1 VLVLSRRPRDAIM
14 IGHDIVVTVLS
25 ISRDH
30 VRIGIQAPAHV
41 EVHRQ
46 EVYLAIEEA
55 NRQASSSAGG
65 SIETLSA
72 MVPGRRGK
80 PGAGTTP
87 ADGPAAEAASKGP
100 AQAEGD
106 KGTATP

>member
-1 VLVLSRRPRDAIM
+1 M

-46 EVYLAIEEA
+46 EVYLAIQEA
-55 NRQASSSAGG
+55 NQQAAAAAGG
-65 SIETLSA
+65 SLDALNAVIA
-72 MVPGRRGK
+72 GRRAKG
-80 PGAGTTP
+80 GDAP
-87 ADGPAAEAASKGP
+87 APAQP
-100 AQAEGD
+100 AQAPAEEGD
-106 KGTATP
+106 GASGTATP